1 MAVPGPAEVRIAAS
15 AMAQIRSSIQRLS
28 GLTTDCCNC
37 YDATDNPSVKMTFAA
52 PGGGEPK
59 KIDHYHGCEK
69 APDWVYDVEN
79 SIDETL
85 DTEQWVGRKVRYRP
99 HHSHQ

>member
-1 MAVPGPAEVRIAAS
+1 
-15 AMAQIRSSIQRLS
+15 
-28 GLTTDCCNC
+28 
-37 YDATDNPSVKMTFAA
+37 MTFAA

-69 APDWVYDVEN
+69 APDWVYDVDF

-85 DTEQWVGRKVRYRP
+85 HTEEWVGRKVL
-99 HHSHQ
+99 